1 MGRIPVPLK
10 LAAFARPEAPAFL
23 LLFTL
28 DNLARAMLVT
38 VVPLQAYALLADAQ
52 KVSVLYFIAGTIGL
66 CGSLTVPFLVTRLY
80 RRGTLTF
87 GFVCWMLAALLLGQE
102 QLWYLVPG
110 LALQMFAGA
119 SVTICLNLY
128 VLDNVPKD
136 NFTRFEPT
144 RMFLAG
150 IGWISGPVVGVYLST
165 RVVSWAPYL
174 LSAAFMGTM
183 YLYFRYLRVPRARVN
198 PSASRPQANPVKF
211 VRRFFQQPRLALA
224 WGLSVGRSAWWNM
237 FYIYA
242 PIFAVAT
249 GLGDE
254 AGGII
259 SSLGSVGLFTVMLWG
274 RVGRQM
280 GIRWLLI
287 FGYGLTGIISILV
300 GLLMGSPWV
309 GAALLVAAAFAA
321 SITDGP
327 GNVPF
332 MRSVHPHERSAMTSV
347 YSTYREASRLSM
359 PAAYSLVLLV
369 FPLPAVFLASG
380 GIMLGLAGLSRYLP
394 RRFGLDRRT

>member
-1 MGRIPVPLK
+1 MGRFPVPLK

-87 GFVCWMLAALLLGQE
+87 GFSCWLLAALLLGQE
-102 QLWYLVPG
+102 QLWYFVPG

-174 LSAAFMGTM
+174 LSAAFMASM
-183 YLYFRYLRVPRARVN
+183 YLYFRYLRVPR
-198 PSASRPQANPVKF
+198 
-211 VRRFFQQPRLALA
+211 VRGNEEMRE
-224 WGLSVGRSAWWNM
+224 V
-237 FYIYA
+237 
-242 PIFAVAT
+242 
-249 GLGDE
+249 
-254 AGGII
+254 
-259 SSLGSVGLFTVMLWG
+259 SL
-274 RVGRQM
+274 
-280 GIRWLLI
+280 
-287 FGYGLTGIISILV
+287 
-300 GLLMGSPWV
+300 
-309 GAALLVAAAFAA
+309 
-321 SITDGP
+321 
-327 GNVPF
+327 
-332 MRSVHPHERSAMTSV
+332 
-347 YSTYREASRLSM
+347 
-359 PAAYSLVLLV
+359 
-369 FPLPAVFLASG
+369 
-380 GIMLGLAGLSRYLP
+380 
-394 RRFGLDRRT
+394 